1 MKILKYW
8 MNERKAMEEL
18 EQINGRLKQL
28 KGKMETERPVSW
40 SEFPDIGL
48 YKDQIISYMQRQLIH
63 FEENGQITSA
73 MVNNYI
79 KDKLLPRAD
88 GKKYT
93 REHLAGLTEICILK
107 QVLTVRDTGLLLQ
120 EELGVNGHEVFYEKF
135 REILDAALTGTSE
148 RIDPQWEADALS
160 DMALRLAVASY
171 CDKLAAERLLEII
184 RARSLA
190 MEQKKAEKQPGKQ
203 PEKKPGKQP
212 DKKPIKQTDSKPE
225 KKS

>member
-1 MKILKYW
+1 MK
-8 MNERKAMEEL
+8 EL
-18 EQINGRLKQL
+18 EQVNKKLKQL
-28 KGKMETERPVSW
+28 KDKLEAERPVTW

-73 MVNNYI
+73 MLNNYI

-120 EELGVNGHEVFYEKF
+120 EELGVSGHEAFYEKF
-135 REILDAALTGTSE
+135 REILDAALSRTSE
-148 RIDPQWEADALS
+148 RIDTQWEADELS

-171 CDKLAAERLLEII
+171 CDRLAAERLLEII
-184 RARSLA
+184 RARSMA
-190 MEQKKAEKQPGKQ
+190 MEQKKDEKQ
-203 PEKKPGKQP
+203 PEKKPKE
-212 DKKPIKQTDSKPE
+212 SKE
-225 KKS
+225 